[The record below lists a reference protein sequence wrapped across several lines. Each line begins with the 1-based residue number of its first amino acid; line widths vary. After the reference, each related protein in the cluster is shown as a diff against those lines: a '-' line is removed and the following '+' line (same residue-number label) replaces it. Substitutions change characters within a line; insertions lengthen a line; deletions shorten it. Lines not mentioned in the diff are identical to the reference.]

1 MIFCNLAC
9 APSLLKLLSWR
20 TTWILSPEAC
30 FPVGPPPLCPHH
42 SSSCVPC
49 VYSRF
54 SSFLSVGSAFFFLS
68 IFPPLNFMLH
78 VLSLPSSQFW
88 WIHSKEWG
96 VFPLFPM
103 FVIAQWMNSV
113 SMIFPVELG
122 QLGASYHFSRS
133 WSKAFC
139 GYFLFPI
146 CLLLTAARYT
156 FLKHNFGH
164 RNFIICSGFGLKCNF
179 SHTSECF

>member
-1 MIFCNLAC
+1 MPHLFWSSFPEGQHGFCHQKPVFLWAHLPC
-9 APSLLKLLSWR
+9 AH
-20 TTWILSPEAC
+20 TILP
-30 FPVGPPPLCPHH
+30 PVFL
-42 SSSCVPC
+42 C

-54 SSFLSVGSAFFFLS
+54 SSFLSVGSALFSLS
-68 IFPPLNFMLH
+68 VFPPLNFMLH

-96 VFPLFPM
+96 VFPLFPK

-122 QLGASYHFSRS
+122 QLGASYHFSRC

-164 RNFIICSGFGLKCNF
+164 HRNFIICSGFGLKCNF